1 MPQPLSPDTNTLD
14 LPSLRSRRDVAIC
27 CPVVPNADT
36 VAAGYAL
43 SLFFA
48 SSGKTPLLFYPGS
61 AAITEPGLS
70 EMLSRLNIPLRR
82 MPELSQWDG
91 LCVSIGSRSAGNPP
105 DIRAGETVIVGNHVP
120 PFPPRCAYDI
130 RPHLTACSTLV
141 WDLLRRA
148 GFPLDRSLAAGL
160 LYGLYSASNGFSEI
174 RFPLDRD
181 MLDLMPC
188 DTALFNRLKRSNL
201 RMEDLRF
208 AAEALH
214 GLERHAEDG
223 VLLANVLP
231 CEPGILR
238 FLSDLAL
245 RVQGVDLALA
255 FFETARGVRFALSS
269 GTREIKAADLAAR
282 FFSGGS
288 GHGGGG
294 LEKGGGFISADAPEL
309 AGAEGPLDYFRRAV
323 RDYRGAYDILDCLAE
338 KAPATGT
345 LRAYQ
350 KLPVVQGFVRCSRVF
365 PRRSLLH
372 VRMLEGD
379 ITVAVTPQTYL
390 MIGITGEVYPITRQT
405 FAKAYVLSDAGPL
418 LDAPYAPAVLD
429 GNGGRVALMDH
440 AESCVCRE
448 GRVLARQ
455 LQRGVKIFTRWDRE
469 RYILGE
475 PGDWLV
481 RRKDDA
487 RDIYI
492 VKERIFPRLYRA
504 VTRPGK
510 PGG

>member
-1 MPQPLSPDTNTLD
+1 MRQLISSDTNTLD
-14 LPSLRSRRDVAIC
+14 LSSLRSRRDGAIC
-27 CPVVPNADT
+27 CPAVPDADT
-36 VAAGYAL
+36 GATGYAL

-48 SSGKTPLLFYPGS
+48 SSGKTPLLFYPGNADPS
-61 AAITEPGLS
+61 EPGLL
-70 EMLSRLNIPLRR
+70 EMLSCLDIPLRR
-82 MPELSQWDG
+82 MPQISQWDG
-91 LCVSIGSRSAGNPP
+91 LCVFVGSRSTGDLP
-105 DIRAGETVIVGNHVP
+105 DIRSEKTVIVGNHIPLVP
-120 PFPPRCAYDI
+120 PRGDHDI
-130 RPHLTACSTLV
+130 RPHLTACSTLA
-141 WDLLRRA
+141 WDLLRQA
-148 GFPLDRSLAAGL
+148 GYPIDRTLAAGL

-181 MLDLMPC
+181 MLDFMPY
-188 DTALFNRLKRSNL
+188 DNALFNRLKRSNL
-201 RMEDLRF
+201 RMEDLHL

-245 RVQGVDLALA
+245 RVHGIDLALT
-255 FFETARGVRFALSS
+255 FFETAQGVRFALSS
-269 GTREIKAADLAAR
+269 GTREIKASDLAAR
-282 FFSGGS
+282 LFSGGS

-294 LEKGGGFISADAPEL
+294 LEKGGGFINAEASEL
-309 AGAEGPLDYFRRAV
+309 GGAEGPLGYFRRV
-323 RDYRGAYDILDCLAE
+323 ICDYRGAYDILDCLAE

-365 PRRSLLH
+365 PRRSLLQ

-379 ITVAVTPQTYL
+379 ITIEVTPQTYL
-390 MIGITGEVYPITRQT
+390 MIGITGEVYPISRQT
-405 FAKAYVLSDAGPL
+405 FAKTYVLSEASPL

-429 GNGGRVALMDH
+429 SNGGRIELMTH
-440 AESCVCRE
+440 AESCVSRE

-455 LQRGVKIFTRWDRE
+455 LQRGVKIFTSWDRE
-469 RYILGE
+469 RYVLGE

-492 VKERIFPRLYRA
+492 VKEHIFPRLYKA
-504 VTRPGK
+504 VTRPDA
-510 PGG
+510 